1 MTDIVYYQD
10 VVSKMRQRLAED
22 DDKPTDWSDAD
33 KLRLLALL
41 FDEADVMRGE
51 LDKHEVQDD
60 LRRIANLLDE

>member
-1 MTDIVYYQD
+1 MTDILYYQD
-10 VVSKMRQRLAED
+10 VVSKMRQRLKED
-22 DDKPTDWSDAD
+22 DRKPTDWSDAD